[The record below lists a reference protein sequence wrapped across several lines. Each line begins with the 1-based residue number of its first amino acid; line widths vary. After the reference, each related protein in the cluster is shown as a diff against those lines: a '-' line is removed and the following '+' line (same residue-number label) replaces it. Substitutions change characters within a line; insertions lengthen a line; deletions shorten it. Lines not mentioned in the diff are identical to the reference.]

1 MAKQVTVPS
10 VSSFALEY
18 QLAISK
24 TTNLA
29 DIIDILEFKKAQT
42 PSMEAG
48 EIAQL
53 LEVEAI
59 EVMRVFSEQ
68 PNAWWEVEKYSAGGP
83 FRYRLRNKHQ
93 YRRSHRRKTFTERGG
108 FEF

>member
-1 MAKQVTVPS
+1 MASPS
-10 VSSFALEY
+10 VSSFAIEY

-24 TTNLA
+24 TTNLG
-29 DIIDILEFKKAQT
+29 DITALLAEKKALM
-42 PSMEAG
+42 PSMGAS
-48 EIAQL
+48 EIAQFL
-53 LEVEAI
+53 GVEEI
-59 EVMRVFSEQ
+59 DVMRVFSEQ
-68 PNAWWEVEKYSAGGP
+68 PDAWWDVEKHSAGGP